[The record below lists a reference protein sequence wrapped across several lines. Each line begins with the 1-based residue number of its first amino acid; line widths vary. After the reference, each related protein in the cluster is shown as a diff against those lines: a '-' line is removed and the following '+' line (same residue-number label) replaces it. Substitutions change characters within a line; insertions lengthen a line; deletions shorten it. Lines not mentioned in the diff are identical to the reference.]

1 MKLKAVLYFLPLLT
15 ACAAGREGWLRVG
28 ERHLY
33 DIMPAHDPEAINGF
47 SEVTVFN
54 DYIDNSVWVSK
65 ESGCVQMKQE
75 TAQTYSGTG
84 ALRLTWDKVS
94 GGCTWIGMGFGWNNW
109 APKDMNGV
117 LDSAALQFQV
127 KSVKGSFSNLPV
139 AFGLEDYA
147 GVQAWYG
154 FNSTLASGT
163 FNDSNWTAVTIPMNL
178 FPISARDVDPGKIK
192 QLIIQLEGD
201 GAIYLD
207 EIRIIRNP

>member
-1 MKLKAVLYFLPLLT
+1 MNRKTVLYFLPLLA
-15 ACAAGREGWLRVG
+15 ACTSGREGWVRAG
-28 ERHLY
+28 ERNLY
-33 DIMPAHDPEAINGF
+33 DIMPAPDSKAINGF
-47 SEVTVFN
+47 SDVNVFS

-65 ESGCVQMKQE
+65 EAGCVQMKQE
-75 TAQTYSGTG
+75 TTQIHSGTG
-84 ALRLTWDKVS
+84 ALRVSWDKVS

-109 APKDMNGV
+109 SPKDMNGV
-117 LDSAALQFQV
+117 LDSAALQLQV

-147 GVQAWYG
+147 GGQAWCG

-163 FNDSNWTAVTIPMNL
+163 FNDSTWTTVTIPIKL

-201 GAIYLD
+201 GDVYLD